1 MEYTNY
7 RWFFTSSG
15 KLVIGGKSDS
25 QNEEVVGSALSN
37 EIVLHTKE
45 AGSPFCIIKELV
57 VDDSDIKEAA
67 IFCACFG
74 KTWKKKAKQA
84 DVHVFRKQQIY
95 KAKGMKKGTFGIKD
109 EIKKIK
115 VELKLYLTFQEGK
128 LRAVPFETDIAEIA
142 RGKIK
147 KEKAAE
153 EISKKLEIPVE
164 EVMSALPADSME
176 VKWPAKDL
184 H

>member
-1 MEYTNY
+1 MEYTNF

-15 KLVIGGKSDS
+15 KLVIGGKSDA

-45 AGSPFCIIKELV
+45 PGSPFCVIKELI
-57 VDDSDIKEAA
+57 VDDNDIKEAA
-67 IFCACFG
+67 IFCACLG
-74 KTWKKKAKQA
+74 KTWKKKAKEV

-109 EIKKIK
+109 EMKKIK

-128 LRAVPFETDIAEIA
+128 LRCVPFETDIATIV
-142 RGKIK
+142 RGKTK
-147 KEKAAE
+147 KEEAAK
-153 EISKKLEIPVE
+153 EISKKLEIPME
-164 EVMSALPADSME
+164 EVMSALPADNMG
-176 VKWPAKDL
+176 VKWATKDSR
-184 H
+184 